1 MLVGH
6 LVALAPLLAPRMPPA
21 VAVVE
26 AEIPTSFADYM
37 ARRGTPTDVAAP
49 SSAPA
54 PAGAAGQHI
63 AQLRADGAEAIRR
76 REELAPL
83 VAERMKIIYL
93 KRDGAEAF
101 PPLVP
106 AEPADVRLRLHTWQ
120 MTERAAK
127 WERVERSDEREVRIL
142 EDGYLDA
149 IRRAWA
155 VVEFVL
161 LESEAVDRAV
171 PPTSDHASMRP
182 DEVPA
187 DR

>member
-54 PAGAAGQHI
+54 GAAGQHI
-63 AQLRADGAEAIRR
+63 AQLKADGAEAIRR

-93 KRDGAEAF
+93 KRDGAKAI
-101 PPLVP
+101 
-106 AEPADVRLRLHTWQ
+106 AQRTQ
-120 MTERAAK
+120 RAAASGGK
-127 WERVERSDEREVRIL
+127 RSGGASSA
-142 EDGYLDA
+142 DGWGA
-149 IRRAWA
+149 
-155 VVEFVL
+155 
-161 LESEAVDRAV
+161 
-171 PPTSDHASMRP
+171 PPIGFEWGETF
-182 DEVPA
+182 
-187 DR
+187 

>member
-49 SSAPA
+49 SLAPA

-93 KRDGAEAF
+93 KRDGAKAI
-101 PPLVP
+101 
-106 AEPADVRLRLHTWQ
+106 AQRTQ
-120 MTERAAK
+120 RAAASGGK
-127 WERVERSDEREVRIL
+127 RSGGASSA
-142 EDGYLDA
+142 DGWGA
-149 IRRAWA
+149 
-155 VVEFVL
+155 
-161 LESEAVDRAV
+161 
-171 PPTSDHASMRP
+171 PPIGFEWGETF
-182 DEVPA
+182 
-187 DR
+187 